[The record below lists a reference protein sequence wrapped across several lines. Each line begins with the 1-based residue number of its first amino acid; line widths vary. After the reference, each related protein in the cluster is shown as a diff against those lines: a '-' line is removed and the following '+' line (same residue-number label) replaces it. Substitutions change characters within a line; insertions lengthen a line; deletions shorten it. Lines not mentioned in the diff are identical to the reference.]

1 MRNTDKQKDVKM
13 SEEQSI
19 KRKSIIY
26 TDFSKIDKNDPL
38 IKALEKRRPYS
49 SSDFVPKYNIP
60 DLREK
65 HR

>member
-1 MRNTDKQKDVKM
+1 MRNTDKQKDLKM
-13 SEEQSI
+13 AQ

-38 IKALEKRRPYS
+38 IKFLEKRRPWA
-49 SSDFVPKYNIP
+49 SSDFVPKCFIP

>member
-13 SEEQSI
+13 AKEQSI
-19 KRKSIIY
+19 KRKSIMY

-38 IKALEKRRPYS
+38 IKALEKRRPWA
-49 SSDFVPKYNIP
+49 SSDFVPKYFIP

-65 HR
+65 TR

>member
-1 MRNTDKQKDVKM
+1 M